1 MANEIKF
8 VKFNK
13 NDPYIKMI
21 PFYKTKNKLR
31 DRVLITN
38 SITNIIVFIKQVE
51 RNDPKINCKFSLYR
65 ESNKICHLL
74 LISKKFI
81 KKGELLCLDKE
92 DLKIRAV

>member
-1 MANEIKF
+1 MILANEIKF

-38 SITNIIVFIKQVE
+38 SITNINFTRNVGAFAQFSACQYVIYILFMAFI
-51 RNDPKINCKFSLYR
+51 
-65 ESNKICHLL
+65 
-74 LISKKFI
+74 
-81 KKGELLCLDKE
+81 
-92 DLKIRAV
+92 

>member
-1 MANEIKF
+1 MILANEIKF

-31 DRVLITN
+31 DRALITN

-51 RNDPKINCKFSLYR
+51 RNDPKINCKFSL
-65 ESNKICHLL
+65 
-74 LISKKFI
+74 
-81 KKGELLCLDKE
+81 
-92 DLKIRAV
+92 